1 MMFIPEDYFTK
12 HRSIK
17 LFAMNIN
24 QKLFTKD
31 IRNAEQQSLGL
42 AELGILQLK
51 GLSAKGLE
59 VRVGL
64 PN

>member
-1 MMFIPEDYFTK
+1 MFIPEDYFTK

-31 IRNAEQQSLGL
+31 FRNAEQQSLGL
-42 AELGILQLK
+42 AGLEILQLK
-51 GLSAKGLE
+51 GLSAK
-59 VRVGL
+59 V
-64 PN
+64 

>member
-1 MMFIPEDYFTK
+1 MFIPEDYFTK
-12 HRSIK
+12 HRGTK

-42 AELGILQLK
+42 AELEILQSR
-51 GLSAKGLE
+51 G
-59 VRVGL
+59 
-64 PN
+64 

>member
-1 MMFIPEDYFTK
+1 MFIPEDYFTK
-12 HRSIK
+12 HIIK

-42 AELGILQLK
+42 SGLEILQLK
-51 GLSAKGLE
+51 GLSAKVWKG
-59 VRVGL
+59 G
-64 PN
+64 